1 MERDRT
7 DPAVFVGASI
17 VKGIGQTFDLVNHL
31 DGMGFGL
38 QLVEFNL

>member
-1 MERDRT
+1 MERYST
-7 DPAVFVGASI
+7 DTTVFIVATI